1 MCYVWIQRLYET
13 YSRHRCVIQTRRH
26 KIYNLSRRISNSSIE
41 FTTRVPD
48 TSLEFICIDNQ
59 IRRISNPSEECTRA
73 QNLCSPNKVYNQIKR
88 ISNLNVESQQKCN
101 YIIHISK
108 MTVETHMNVK
118 HMWSSYQLLNYIKH
132 ISISN
137 NTMISKGIS
146 NINYTIPEHSAHTR
160 RIQDTD
166 V

>member
-1 MCYVWIQRLYET
+1 
-13 YSRHRCVIQTRRH
+13 
-26 KIYNLSRRISNSSIE
+26 
-41 FTTRVPD
+41 
-48 TSLEFICIDNQ
+48 
-59 IRRISNPSEECTRA
+59 
-73 QNLCSPNKVYNQIKR
+73 
-88 ISNLNVESQQKCN
+88 
-101 YIIHISK
+101 

-118 HMWSSYQLLNYIKH
+118 HMWSSYQLLNYIKR

-166 V
+166 VLYARLDTSCLIMDFI